1 MRVVRFRKFKIKH
14 VLFLALF
21 CVSAAILYINFIGQ
35 WLSSEKVPSHVLF
48 MRNKRFDA
56 YQASE
61 PLRTGPGE
69 KGLPVHLEG
78 EEKLLGEKL
87 MHKEAF
93 NIVASEK
100 ISLERSVKDVR
111 DHRCKDIIYPKNL
124 PSASVVII
132 YHNEAWTP
140 LLRTVYSVINRSPP
154 EYLHEVVLL
163 DDFSDRPE
171 LGDKLK
177 TYVEKTWPDG
187 IVKMVRTQ
195 QRSGL
200 IRARIEGA
208 KAATGDVI
216 VFLDSHCEAGTQWLE
231 PILARIQENRKT
243 VVCPIIDAINDNTLE
258 YSGQGGYNVGGFSW
272 SMHFT
277 WRDIPEREKVHR
289 KYTDPISSPTMA
301 GGLLA
306 LDRKFF
312 WEIGAYDDGMDVWG
326 GENLEISF
334 RTWMCGGRLEFLPC
348 SRVGHIFRSSH
359 PYTFPGGKDTHG
371 LNSVRVAEVWM
382 DDYKRLFFMH
392 RHDLRNKDFGD
403 ISARVDLRKKLQC
416 KSFKWFLDNVY
427 PEKFVLDEDVLAW
440 GLVRSGGSTLCL
452 DTLGRED
459 KIEYDL
465 GVFSCQHGAS
475 ANELF
480 SLSKTNE
487 LRREEVCLDSQ
498 GDDGSVARMMLCFK
512 KTPGMKWKYDV
523 VQGTII
529 QEKSGKCLDRAKL
542 TAGGTVIVNPCNG
555 GDSQKW
561 TFETVSI

>member
-1 MRVVRFRKFKIKH
+1 MR
-14 VLFLALF
+14 
-21 CVSAAILYINFIGQ
+21 
-35 WLSSEKVPSHVLF
+35 SEELPTHVLF
-48 MRNKRFDA
+48 MRKKRFDA
-56 YQASE
+56 YQARE
-61 PLRTGPGE
+61 LLRTGPGE

-87 MHKEAF
+87 MQKEAF

-124 PSASVVII
+124 PSASVIII

-140 LLRTVYSVINRSPP
+140 LLRTVHSVINRSPP
-154 EYLHEVVLL
+154 EYLHEVILL

-171 LGDKLK
+171 LGDKLR

-187 IVKMVRTQ
+187 IVKMVRAQ

-231 PILARIQENRKT
+231 PILAHIQENRKT

-258 YSGQGGYNVGGFSW
+258 YSSVGGYNVGGFSW

-277 WRDIPEREKVHR
+277 WRDVPEREKVHR

-371 LNSVRVAEVWM
+371 LNSARVAEVWM
-382 DDYKRLFFMH
+382 DDYKRLFYMH
-392 RHDLRNKDFGD
+392 RHDLKNKDFGD

-416 KSFKWFLDNVY
+416 KSFKWYLDNVY
-427 PEKFVLDEDVLAW
+427 PEKFVLDEGVQAYGIVKAVD
-440 GLVRSGGSTLCL
+440 SSLCL
-452 DTLGRED
+452 DTLSGND
-459 KIEYDL
+459 KMEYDL
-465 GVFSCQHGAS
+465 GVYYYQRGTSTNQ
-475 ANELF
+475 LF
-480 SLSKTNE
+480 SLTQTHE
-487 LRREEVCLDSQ
+487 LRRENLCLDSS
-498 GDDGSVARMMLCFK
+498 GDDGSVARMTLCFK
-512 KTPGMKWKYDV
+512 KTPGMKWKHDV
-523 VQGTII
+523 DQGTLI
-529 QEKSGKCLDRAKL
+529 QEKSGKCLDRADL
-542 TAGGTVIVNPCNG
+542 SSGDIVKVKPCNG
-555 GDSQKW
+555 GSSQKW
-561 TFETVSI
+561 MFESVSL

>member
-1 MRVVRFRKFKIKH
+1 MRVVRFKRFKIKH
-14 VLFLALF
+14 IAFIALF
-21 CVSAAILYINFIGQ
+21 CVSAAILYINFDGQ

-48 MRNKRFDA
+48 IRKKRFDA

-61 PLRTGPGE
+61 SLRTGPGE

-111 DHRCKDIIYPKNL
+111 DRRCKDIVYPKIL

-140 LLRTVYSVINRSPP
+140 LLRTVHSVINRSPP
-154 EYLHEVVLL
+154 EYLHEVILL

-187 IVKMVRTQ
+187 VVKMVRTQ

-208 KAATGDVI
+208 KAARGDVI

-243 VVCPIIDAINDNTLE
+243 VLCPIIDAINDNTLE
-258 YSGQGGYNVGGFSW
+258 YSGNGGYNVGGFSW

-348 SRVGHIFRSSH
+348 SRVGHIFRSRH
-359 PYTFPGGKDTHG
+359 PYTFPGNKDTHG
-371 LNSVRVAEVWM
+371 INSVRVAEVWM
-382 DDYKRLFFMH
+382 DDYKRLFYMH
-392 RHDLRNKDFGD
+392 RHDLKGKDFGD
-403 ISARVDLRKKLQC
+403 ISARVGLRDKLQC
-416 KSFKWFLDNVY
+416 KSFKWYLDNVY
-427 PEKFVLDEDVLAW
+427 PEKFVLDEGVKAW
-440 GLVRSGGSTLCL
+440 GMVKGVGSSLCL

-459 KIEYDL
+459 KVEYDL
-465 GVFSCQHGAS
+465 GVFLCQSGAS

-480 SLSKTNE
+480 SMSQTNE

-498 GDDGSVARMMLCFK
+498 GDDGSVAKMMLCFK
-512 KTPGMKWKYDV
+512 KTPGMKWKYDMD
-523 VQGTII
+523 QGTII
-529 QEKSGKCLDRAKL
+529 QDKSGKCLDRVNL
-542 TAGGTVIVNPCNG
+542 SAGGTVIVNPCNG

-561 TFETVSI
+561 KFEAVSI